1 MKKKYTAVLASAL
14 ALALML
20 TGCAGDKGNTS
31 GSADGSSSVSSGV
44 TSSAVS
50 SGESSSASSSGVTSA
65 DASHQAEEERP
76 MNRLLFANGAFF
88 PGMSMER
95 NDDFEDGTYW
105 YEDQTEDGW
114 VTVVNRCV
122 PMDPDWMALDLD
134 PVDVV
139 ERVVHDVVNP
149 DAYDFWGEG
158 AGEQTTV
165 KSGYPT
171 FYGQWYFG
179 RNEDTQRY
187 DGVIVFTD
195 YYAYIYYLSTPGDHY
210 SEVEDTFRDIL
221 QRLQLDEAKE

>member
-1 MKKKYTAVLASAL
+1 MKKKYTAVLASAA

-31 GSADGSSSVSSGV
+31 GSADVSSGV

-50 SGESSSASSSGVTSA
+50 SGESSSASSSGGTSA
-65 DASHQAEEERP
+65 DVSHQAEEERP
-76 MNRLLFANGAFF
+76 MNCLVFMNGASF
-88 PGMSMER
+88 PGMTVER
-95 NDDFEDGTYW
+95 NDTFKDGTYW
-105 YEDQTEDGW
+105 YEDRTEDGW

-122 PMDPDWMALDLD
+122 PMDPDWTALDLD
-134 PVDVV
+134 PADVV

-149 DAYDFWGEG
+149 EAYDFWGEG

-171 FYGQWYFG
+171 VYGQWYFG
-179 RNEDTQRY
+179 GNEDTKCY
-187 DGVIVFTD
+187 DGIIVFTD
-195 YYAYIYYLSTPGDHY
+195 HYAYLYYLSTPGDHY